1 MTLMIDLAPEVED
14 RLQHEA
20 TRHGLD
26 PAEYARHLIEEGL
39 PAPLSVKQRAAIS
52 LLQSW
57 LDEDATDDPEAVR
70 VAEEELKA
78 FKQAMN
84 ENRTGERPLYP

>member
-1 MTLMIDLAPEVED
+1 MIDLDPEEED
-14 RLQHEA
+14 RLQDEA

-26 PAEYARHLIEEGL
+26 PAEYSRRLIQNGL
-39 PAPLSVKQRAAIS
+39 STPLSDKQRAAIS

-57 LDEDATDDPEAVR
+57 IDEDATNDPEAIR
-70 VAEEELKA
+70 AAEEELKA

-84 ENRTGERPLYP
+84 ENRAAERPLYP